1 MNITVQHTISM
12 GHRLP
17 SYKGICSSP
26 HGHNARVV
34 ATVDAKEDSFLD
46 FKRLSDRLW
55 TVLEPMD
62 HAMILHT
69 EDRLVEALHDAQKH
83 GELFRLVLLN
93 VEPTTEALATYIF
106 SELRQHGYLI
116 LSVVVH
122 ETEKYS
128 ATCTEFSNRVRRVG

>member
-1 MNITVQHTISM
+1 MQITVQHTISL

-34 ATVDAKEDSFLD
+34 ATVDVKEDSFLD

-62 HAMILHT
+62 HAM
-69 EDRLVEALHDAQKH
+69 VLHDKDTPLIAVLEKYD
-83 GELFRLVLLN
+83 FRHVLLD